1 MKLIAFNL
9 APLTPL
15 TSHSMKQ
22 KPSRVLIVGY
32 GEMGHAME
40 HLLEEKH
47 QLAIYD
53 CRPIEGLPSINVEQ
67 QAALADFLLLCV
79 PASPHHD
86 LLARLAPHLQSH
98 CICLSIAKG
107 LDDNGQTPAQ
117 IYEQIFNGQ
126 QPYCLLYGPMISEE
140 IRADR
145 YSFAELGCSDVSIFH
160 RVQDLYQDTMLYIKH
175 STDIPGISWSVI
187 LKNVYAIAFGMAD
200 ELQLGDNMRGFL
212 AVTALAELSSIVK
225 QMGGKPAAAL
235 HLAGLG
241 DLITTATSAGS
252 HHHELG
258 RKLARGETGDISGEG
273 IHTLKMVEKYR
284 LCHTA
289 PYPLYG
295 LIHDVVQEPIDVAQ
309 RFREYLVCVQR

>member
-1 MKLIAFNL
+1 MD
-9 APLTPL
+9 
-15 TSHSMKQ
+15 Q

-40 HLLEEKH
+40 HLLKGNH
-47 QLAIYD
+47 RLAIHD
-53 CRPIEGLPSINVEQ
+53 SRPVEDLPSINVEQ
-67 QAALADFLLLCV
+67 EAALADFVLLCV
-79 PASPHHD
+79 PASPHRD
-86 LLARLAPHLQSH
+86 LLLRLAPHLQSH

-107 LDDNGQTPAQ
+107 VDDKGRTPAQ
-117 IYEQIFNGQ
+117 IYEQTFNGR

-145 YSFAELGCSDVSIFH
+145 YAFAELGCANISIYH
-160 RVQDLYQDTMLYIKH
+160 SVRDLYRGTRLHIRH
-175 STDIPGISWSVI
+175 SSDIAGISWSVI
-187 LKNVYAIAFGMAD
+187 LKNVYTISFGMAD

-225 QMGGKPAAAL
+225 QMGGKPAAPL

-273 IHTLKMVEKYR
+273 IHTLKMMEKYQ
-284 LCHTA
+284 LFDA
-289 PYPLYG
+289 SPYPLYG
-295 LIHDVVQEPIDVAQ
+295 LIRDAVKEPTRVGQKFCD
-309 RFREYLVCVQR
+309 YLDQA